1 MREWYQALSN
11 LRHEHPALK
20 TGAAAFFAPALDVI
34 AVLRTTVDGADAF
47 DDGQPKETLLTVVNR
62 ADKTV
67 VTELDLTAPGMGLCE
82 NMRLALFRAGFTS
95 AKDVFSKD
103 EYDVRDGVLE
113 LTIPAGS
120 VKIFKLC

>member
-1 MREWYQALSN
+1 M
-11 LRHEHPALK
+11 
-20 TGAAAFFAPALDVI
+20 
-34 AVLRTTVDGADAF
+34 LRTTVDGADAF
-47 DDGQPKETLLTVVNR
+47 DDGQPKETFLTVVNR

-67 VTELDLTAPGMGLCE
+67 VTELNLTEPGMGLCE

-103 EYDVRDGVLE
+103 EVAVRDGVLE
-113 LTIPAGS
+113 LTLPAGS